1 MLLYK
6 WMKMSSHEKLKS
18 GLSILINLDENTQWN
33 DRLENYNNSIQG
45 DKLKIIKSNNE
56 TSNY

>member
-1 MLLYK
+1 
-6 WMKMSSHEKLKS
+6 MKIPNETTGWKT
-18 GLSILINLDENTQWN
+18 II
-33 DRLENYNNSIQG
+33 YNSIQG

>member
-1 MLLYK
+1 
-6 WMKMSSHEKLKS
+6 MKMSSHEKLKS
-18 GLSILINLDENTQWN
+18 DLSISINLDENTQWN